1 MKVDVSIGGI
11 ATSASRARA
20 LSLIREAVANREAGL
35 AGERPP
41 PRAVQDTNSNQNAR
55 GK

>member
-1 MKVDVSIGGI
+1 MKVDVRIGGI

-20 LSLIREAVANREAGL
+20 LSLIREAVAKREARL

-41 PRAVQDTNSNQNAR
+41 MRAVQDANRNQNAR